1 MEWDATQLKQLESYV
16 DSIPGVFG
24 GILVP
29 LRHSLRI
36 SDQNAII
43 QPDILVDKNKKIW
56 KMKIPLKIKI
66 FSWYLVEG

>member
-1 MEWDATQLKQLESYV
+1 V

-66 FSWYLVEG
+66 FGR